1 MRARTVPKYVP
12 DAEKLIPLTASLTRR
27 EIDQLQA
34 LADVAKRNR
43 GEQLRIA
50 IRYYLEAVSGR

>member
-1 MRARTVPKYVP
+1 MPKYVP
-12 DAEKLIPLTASLTRR
+12 DSEKLIPITASLTRR

-50 IRYYLEAVSGR
+50 IRYYLEAVSGSS